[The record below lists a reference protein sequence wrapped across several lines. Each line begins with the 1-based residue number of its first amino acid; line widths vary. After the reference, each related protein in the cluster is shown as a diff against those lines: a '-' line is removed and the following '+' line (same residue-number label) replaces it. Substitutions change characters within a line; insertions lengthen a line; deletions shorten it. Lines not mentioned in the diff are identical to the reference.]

1 MLQHIRRLTHHSLV
15 YGIGHIMSR
24 FLGFL
29 LLPIHTHVLP
39 PDVYRTPALLFSSLA
54 ILNVLFS
61 YGMDVAFL
69 RYFILEKN
77 LEAKKRIFSTAFWM
91 IGITGLVFSGL
102 IFLFPKPMSILIFE
116 DPAWTGLIRLAAGI
130 LLADALCLLPF
141 LVLRA
146 EEKSLYFVIIK
157 TVNIIMNLALNALFV
172 VNLRRGVEGIFEA
185 NLVASVLTLI
195 LLLPLLFRWLRIHF
209 RVNLLRELL
218 HFGLPYVPSGLAI
231 IIMDQIGRFFLDR
244 IQGKAEAGLF
254 SANYKLGMFMA
265 LLVAAFRFAWHPF
278 FLSIAEK
285 QEAPRV
291 YARVLTYFLLI
302 AGWILLGV
310 SLFIEE
316 IISIHVGPYYLMGK
330 GFGQGT
336 VIVPLILAA
345 YAAYGVYVNL
355 IVGVYIRKKTL
366 WLPLVTGA
374 GALVAVVSNLLLVP
388 MFSIQGAAW
397 ATLLAYATMAG
408 CLFIVNQRL
417 FHVPYEGWR
426 FVHVVVITGI
436 LFWTGWTLDFPVWGR
451 AILVAGYWPLFMV
464 TGFLNHE
471 EREWIKD
478 RFLGGV
484 RRKT

>member
-1 MLQHIRRLTHHSLV
+1 MLQHIRRLTQHSLV

-39 PDVYRTPALLFSSLA
+39 PEIYRTPALLFSSLA

-61 YGMDVAFL
+61 FGMDVAFL
-69 RYFILEKN
+69 RFFIVEKK
-77 LEAKKRIFSTAFWM
+77 LEARKRIFSTAFWM
-91 IGITGLVFSGL
+91 TGITGIVLSGL
-102 IFLFPKPMSILIFE
+102 LFLFPGPVSALIFE
-116 DPAWTGLIRLAAGI
+116 NPAWTNLIRLAAGI

-146 EEKSLYFVIIK
+146 EERSLFFVIIK
-157 TVNIIMNLALNALFV
+157 TLNIILNLGLNVLFV
-172 VNLRRGVEGIFEA
+172 VWLNRGVEGIFEA
-185 NLVASVLTLI
+185 NLAASVLTLI
-195 LLLPLLFRWLRIHF
+195 LLAPVVFRWLGMHF
-209 RVNLLRELL
+209 RINLLRELL
-218 HFGLPYVPSGLAI
+218 RFGLPYVPSGLAI

-244 IQGKAEAGLF
+244 IQGKEAAGIF

-265 LLVAAFRFAWHPF
+265 LMVAAFRFAWHPF
-278 FLSIAEK
+278 FLSITGK

-291 YARVLTYFLLI
+291 YARVLTYFLVV
-302 AGWILLGV
+302 AGWIFLGV
-310 SLFIEE
+310 SIFIQE
-316 IISIHVGPYYLMGK
+316 IISIHIGPYYLIGQ
-330 GFGQGT
+330 GFGSGT
-336 VIVPLILAA
+336 VIVPFILAA

-388 MFSIQGAAW
+388 MYSIQGAAW
-397 ATLLAYATMAG
+397 ATLLAYATMAV

-417 FHVPYEGWR
+417 YPVPYEGWR
-426 FVHVVVITGI
+426 LVRVLVITVI
-436 LFWTGWTLDFPVWGR
+436 LFWAGWTLDPPVWAR
-451 AILVAGYWPLFMV
+451 AVIVAGYGPLFML

-471 EREWIKD
+471 EREWIRGK
-478 RFLGGV
+478 FC
-484 RRKT
+484 RRLRRRT